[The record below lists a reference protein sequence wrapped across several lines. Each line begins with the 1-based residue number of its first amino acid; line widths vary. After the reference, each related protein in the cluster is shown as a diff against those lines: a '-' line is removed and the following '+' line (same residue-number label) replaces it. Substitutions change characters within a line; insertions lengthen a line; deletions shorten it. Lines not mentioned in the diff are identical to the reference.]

1 VNAKELVKN
10 LATPYGLLQ
19 ALFKLEPYQTAFLQ
33 DSATMRV
40 VLKSRQ
46 VGFSWLFAAEAVANV
61 CLSPGHQAIFVSLNR
76 EEAQEKIRY
85 ALEVLE
91 ALPPAWRPKLKR
103 CSRSGLEFADGG
115 RILSHPCRAPRGRS
129 GADVYLDEMAFYRGD
144 ADVFFGTLPVVSRR
158 GRITIAS
165 TPFGR
170 RGVFWLEC
178 DRRMA
183 QKGRPVHVV
192 PWWHCSWLCTDT
204 KSAVVS
210 ADEMDTPERVQ
221 RFGTAR
227 LREIFRSMDLDSFQQ
242 EYECRF
248 GDAEASWIPYG
259 ELLPCVD
266 ESLSVENAPYPRE
279 ASGEL
284 FAGYDVGRTQHASEL
299 VVLER
304 QGSRF
309 VVRAVVSLHQ
319 AEYGVQRQYLCD
331 LMQANNGAVRRLCI
345 DATGIGSYLA
355 EEMAKAFPMRV
366 EPVVFTPRVKE
377 SLAVA
382 LRIAFQNRDLLI
394 PPDRGLIRQI
404 HSVRRTVTSA
414 GNARF
419 DAESS
424 ETEHADKFWALALA
438 LHAALPP
445 QRTVTATRV
454 NF

>member
-1 VNAKELVKN
+1 MNTKELLRN
-10 LATPYGLLQ
+10 LAAPSGLLQ

-85 ALEVLE
+85 ALEVLK
-91 ALPPAWRPKLKR
+91 AVPPAWRPKLKR
-103 CSRSGLEFADGG
+103 HSRSGLEFADGG

-129 GADVYLDEMAFYRGD
+129 EADVYLDEAAFYRGD
-144 ADVFFGTLPVVSRR
+144 ADVFHGSLPVVSRG

-165 TPFGR
+165 TPFGK

-178 DRRMA
+178 NRRMA
-183 QKGRPVHVV
+183 QKEMLMHIV
-192 PWWHCSWLCTDT
+192 PWWHCSWLCIDT
-204 KSAVVS
+204 KSAVAS
-210 ADEMDTPERVQ
+210 AGEMDTPARVQ

-227 LREIFRSMDLDSFQQ
+227 LREIFHSMDLNSFQQ
-242 EYECRF
+242 EYECQF
-248 GDAEASWIPYG
+248 SDAEASWIPYE

-266 ESLSVENAPYPRE
+266 ESLSVETALYPLE

-299 VVLER
+299 VVLEKH
-304 QGSRF
+304 GSRF
-309 VVRAVVSLHQ
+309 VVRTTVSLHQ
-319 AEYGVQRQYLCD
+319 AEYSVQRQYLYD
-331 LMQANNGAVRRLCI
+331 LMLANEGAVRRLCI
-345 DATGIGSYLA
+345 DATGIGAYLA
-355 EEMAKAFPMRV
+355 EEVAKTFPMRV

-377 SLAVA
+377 NLAVA

-394 PPDRGLIRQI
+394 PPDRGLIRQV

-414 GNARF
+414 GSARF

-424 ETEHADKFWALALA
+424 GSEHADKFWALALA

-445 QRTVTATRV
+445 QRAVTATRV
-454 NF
+454 HS